1 MACSMDMLAVIKRQ
15 KPLGPVPDGMKVTC
29 LEGANV
35 LQSAP
40 ACPVL
45 AVGSFTL
52 WAFSYYDNRVSFG
65 MVMYDPLGKVVN
77 QVEKRGARYIY
88 NITLSGSGSDG
99 SARSEERRVG
109 TACRS
114 RWSPYHYK
122 KHRDD
127 YIMLLFP

>member
-99 SARSEERRVG
+99 SATFWGQSDQSITMPLDEI
-109 TACRS
+109 CQ
-114 RWSPYHYK
+114 
-122 KHRDD
+122 
-127 YIMLLFP
+127 MLIGQST